1 MVWGMSSRLTH
12 VTVVPTGTFKGV
24 GENLKLSIVT
34 CASAAAAKWL
44 PTVVTATMTAEPM
57 TRHSKRRPGINISFM
72 IVPCEVRQSY
82 PTLLRIFPSHSHGSR
97 VGSTM
102 AHPMT
107 AKHIAHTATRAVIG
121 SFLGWP

>member
-12 VTVVPTGTFKGV
+12 VTVVPTGTFKGL

-57 TRHSKRRPGINISFM
+57 TRHSIRRPGTNISFM
-72 IVPCEVRQSY
+72 IVPCEVPPIIPDAAQNIPVCVTR
-82 PTLLRIFPSHSHGSR
+82 RGSR
-97 VGSTM
+97 VS
-102 AHPMT
+102 ASRW
-107 AKHIAHTATRAVIG
+107 HIR
-121 SFLGWP
+121 